1 MPGRLPTLSS
11 WFPLLAALLLA
22 RASLARADEPPTYES
37 TIRPILAR
45 RCTACHNPK
54 KLDDPDLSG
63 GLALDSYEAVLKG
76 TQQHHVIE
84 PGHADRSELIKRVN
98 ETDEDRRMPLMDDPL
113 SASERTLLGRWID
126 AGAPRGEPV
135 AAAGTTPPA
144 AKRPMFRPIR
154 SVDVVVPLDVK
165 APKGV
170 EGMGP
175 GGAVELVLKVGPLPV
190 VSALAFRGDGS
201 ALAVGTYGQVTL
213 WDLEDG
219 RPICVLRD
227 LPGPVP
233 ALAFS
238 RDGKRLAVG
247 SGRPAE
253 SGSVRIYAV
262 PDGTLEQELDGH
274 GDVVYALAFRPDGAQ
289 LASAGFDQTVRIWN
303 LLDGRNEVTFKG
315 HSDFVYEVAYTP
327 DGRNI
332 LSTSKDRSIK
342 RFDART
348 GKGLR
353 TYSDHDDDVLALA
366 IKPDGSA
373 FVSAGNEPQLRWW
386 TIEGEKPTRKVG
398 GHSGPVYQVAF
409 SGNGKRLISAGGD
422 KSVRLWD
429 GTTGIFQRTL
439 PGPTDWQYA
448 AALSHDGRIAAAGG
462 GDGLVRVWNADS
474 GQLLATLI
482 QPPSLS
488 PATTDWLAV
497 APSGY
502 LAAGEELLDLVRWR
516 VGGSAVP
523 PEPARQRFVQPEQVA
538 HALRGEPV
546 PNAFATAK

>member
-1 MPGRLPTLSS
+1 MLSLHRMLPGIAAIAPFLLLS
-11 WFPLLAALLLA
+11 AALGG
-22 RASLARADEPPTYES
+22 ADEPPSYES
-37 TIRPILAR
+37 AIKPLLAR
-45 RCTACHNPK
+45 HCTACHNPK

-76 TQQHHVIE
+76 STQHRVIE
-84 PGHADRSELIKRVN
+84 PGHADKSELIKRVN
-98 ETDEDRRMPLMDDPL
+98 ESDEDRRMPLLDDPL
-113 SASERTLLGRWID
+113 SEAERRLLSRWVD

-135 AAAGTTPPA
+135 AATPTA
-144 AKRPMFRPIR
+144 AATASTRPTFRAIR
-154 SVDVVVPLDVK
+154 SVDVVVPVDVK
-165 APKGV
+165 APKGTA
-170 EGMGP
+170 GMGP
-175 GGAVELVLKVGPLPV
+175 GGAMELVLKVGPLPV

-201 ALAVGTYGQVTL
+201 ALAVGTYAQVTL
-213 WDLEDG
+213 WDLEDA

-227 LPGPVP
+227 LPGPVH

-238 RDGKRLAVG
+238 RDGKQLAVG

-253 SGSVRIYAV
+253 SGSVRIYTV
-262 PDGTLEQELDGH
+262 PDGTLEQDLEGH

-289 LASAGFDQTVRIWN
+289 LASAGFDQTVRLWN
-303 LLDGRNEVTFKG
+303 LLDGKNELTFKG

-327 DGRNI
+327 DGRNV
-332 LSTSKDRSIK
+332 LSSSKDRSVK
-342 RFDART
+342 RFDARS

-366 IKPDGSA
+366 MKPDGSA

-398 GHSGPVYQVAF
+398 GHSGPVHQIQF
-409 SGNGKRLISAGGD
+409 SGNGKRLISASGD
-422 KSVRLWD
+422 KSVRVWD
-429 GTTGIFQRTL
+429 GSTGIFQRTL

-448 AALSHDGRIAAAGG
+448 AALSHDGHLAAAGG
-462 GDGLVRVWNADS
+462 GDGFVRVWNADS
-474 GQLLATLI
+474 GQLLATFL

-488 PATTDWLAV
+488 PATTDWLAI

-502 LAAGEELLDLVRWR
+502 LAASEEILALVRWR
-516 VGGSAVP
+516 VGGSKVP
-523 PEPARQRFVQPEQVA
+523 PESARERFFQPERLA